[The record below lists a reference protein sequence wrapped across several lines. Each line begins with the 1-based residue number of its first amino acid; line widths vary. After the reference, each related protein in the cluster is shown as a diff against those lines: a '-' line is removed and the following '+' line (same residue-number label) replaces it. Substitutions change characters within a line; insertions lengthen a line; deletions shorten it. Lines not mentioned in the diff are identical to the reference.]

1 MKNITGQY
9 ASCSK
14 DNQSIFAFTHTQ
26 KKLDD
31 HGGSAQNTILL
42 TESDMTTVYSTLW
55 SRGSMVFKSPPKR
68 RLVIQAEIE
77 SWRHGRQEFQGYGVQ
92 RRRLGGFSVGFALRG
107 RRAGDFEGARRKQ
120 KGSVGELRGRGA
132 RGGKGQQQRAPTPP
146 GATHLRGADSERETE
161 RERATG
167 WRHLESAAAAHCSDP
182 AMPAP
187 QSCGSGPSS
196 SNQSAP
202 SSSSPTNPGGFPP
215 LLQELLVPPTC
226 SPLPPC
232 QHPLQQL
239 YHTDTSISYSP
250 VPSLC
255 SGAYAFIRVL
265 VYLLVLRLSTVN
277 LHATWN
283 KLTRAT
289 GKRRITSTSTC
300 APVLEAKIYV
310 SVYVCAV
317 PF

>member
-1 MKNITGQY
+1 
-9 ASCSK
+9 
-14 DNQSIFAFTHTQ
+14 
-26 KKLDD
+26 
-31 HGGSAQNTILL
+31 
-42 TESDMTTVYSTLW
+42 
-55 SRGSMVFKSPPKR
+55 MVFKSPPKR

-107 RRAGDFEGARRKQ
+107 CRAGDFEGARRKQ

-196 SNQSAP
+196 NQSAP

-232 QHPLQQL
+232 QHP
-239 YHTDTSISYSP
+239 YNNCITDTQ
-250 VPSLC
+250 VSLPLPFLR
-255 SGAYAFIRVL
+255 SAQVL
-265 VYLLVLRLSTVN
+265 MLL
-277 LHATWN
+277 
-283 KLTRAT
+283 
-289 GKRRITSTSTC
+289 
-300 APVLEAKIYV
+300 LE
-310 SVYVCAV
+310 
-317 PF
+317 F

>member
-1 MKNITGQY
+1 
-9 ASCSK
+9 
-14 DNQSIFAFTHTQ
+14 
-26 KKLDD
+26 
-31 HGGSAQNTILL
+31 
-42 TESDMTTVYSTLW
+42 
-55 SRGSMVFKSPPKR
+55 MVFKSPPKR

-196 SNQSAP
+196 INLHLLPLLRPIRVDSLHSSRSSWFLRRAHLCLPASTPTTTVSQTHKYLFLSRSFALLRCLCFCL
-202 SSSSPTNPGGFPP
+202 SSSVSACAWF
-215 LLQELLVPPTC
+215 
-226 SPLPPC
+226 
-232 QHPLQQL
+232 
-239 YHTDTSISYSP
+239 
-250 VPSLC
+250 
-255 SGAYAFIRVL
+255 
-265 VYLLVLRLSTVN
+265 STVN

-310 SVYVCAV
+310 SVYVCAA